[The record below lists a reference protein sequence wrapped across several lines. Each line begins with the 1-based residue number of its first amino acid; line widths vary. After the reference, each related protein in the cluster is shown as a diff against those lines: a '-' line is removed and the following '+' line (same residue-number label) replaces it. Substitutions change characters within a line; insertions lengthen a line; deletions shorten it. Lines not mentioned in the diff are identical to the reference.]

1 MQGIDPKLSFPT
13 TPQIQQSSM
22 LCTEVPNL
30 ENEAPQNRPSTPTA
44 QLGNAREL
52 KFCMNSHLVNTNNN
66 AEAIFDTLPQSR
78 ATGGVSSHPRG

>member
-1 MQGIDPKLSFPT
+1 MNRMNFAYS
-13 TPQIQQSSM
+13 
-22 LCTEVPNL
+22 TEVPNL

-44 QLGNAREL
+44 QLANSREL

-78 ATGGVSSHPRG
+78 ATGVVSSHPRG